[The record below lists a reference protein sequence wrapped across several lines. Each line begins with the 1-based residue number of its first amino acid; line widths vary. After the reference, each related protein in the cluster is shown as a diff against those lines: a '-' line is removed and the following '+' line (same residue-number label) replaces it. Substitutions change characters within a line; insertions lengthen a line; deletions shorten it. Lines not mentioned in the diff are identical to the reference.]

1 MCIKTNIARFVNV
14 ILFECLLVSRL
25 TYRAIEL
32 KKLQTL
38 WESNLSEDLFS
49 SFGEFLYLWWVG
61 GDVVENIDE
70 NKEESYKQ
78 GHPTCNHFGKLNHGA
93 DANNHWIG
101 NDDDDSDCDDHLV
114 QYQGVWGRRS
124 MRRQQKGRKADSRW
138 WCTTSRAAPVSA
150 MWRPS
155 YHLMIIIV
163 SSDDNHHVIWW

>member
-78 GHPTCNHFGKLNHGA
+78 GHPTCNHFGKFNHGA
-93 DANNHWIG
+93 DANNHHHWFG
-101 NDDDDSDCDDHLV
+101 NDDDDDGDCDDDLV
-114 QYQGVWGRRS
+114 QCQGV
-124 MRRQQKGRKADSRW
+124 
-138 WCTTSRAAPVSA
+138 
-150 MWRPS
+150 
-155 YHLMIIIV
+155 
-163 SSDDNHHVIWW
+163 